1 MGNLQAREM
10 ASLADL
16 TTAVTWHLRSNHYP
30 PIHTDFVPVALKAIE
45 LANEGEYDA
54 ELTYPNGLVRTV
66 AHTVEGL
73 HLDAYIDSDYE
84 GEDYYE

>member
-16 TTAVTWHLRSNHYP
+16 ETAVTWHLRSNHYP
-30 PIHTDFVPVALKAIE
+30 PVHADFVPIALKAIE

-73 HLDAYIDSDYE
+73 HLDAYIDNE

>member
-1 MGNLQAREM
+1 MGNLQAREI

-30 PIHTDFVPVALKAIE
+30 PIHTDFVPVALKAIY
-45 LANEGEYDA
+45 LAGEGEYDA
-54 ELTYPNGLVRTV
+54 ELEYPNGLVRTV

-73 HLDAYIDSDYE
+73 HLDAFIE
-84 GEDYYE
+84 GEEY

>member
-1 MGNLQAREM
+1 MGNLQAREI
-10 ASLADL
+10 ASLTDL

-30 PIHTDFVPVALKAIE
+30 PIHTDFVPVALEAIE

-66 AHTVEGL
+66 AHTIEGL
-73 HLDAYIDSDYE
+73 HLDAYIDNE
-84 GEDYYE
+84 GEGYYE

>member
-10 ASLADL
+10 ALLADL
-16 TTAVTWHLRSNHYP
+16 ETAVTWHLRSNHYP

-66 AHTVEGL
+66 AHTIEGL
-73 HLDAYIDSDYE
+73 RLDAYIDSDY
-84 GEDYYE
+84 YEYE

>member
-16 TTAVTWHLRSNHYP
+16 ETAVTWHLRSNHYP

-54 ELTYPNGLVRTV
+54 ELEYPNGLVRTV
-66 AHTVEGL
+66 AHTIEGL
-73 HLDAYIDSDYE
+73 HLDAYIED
-84 GEDYYE
+84 DYYEYE